1 MAGIEDLF
9 SYEALTGREK
19 PESVLRREK
28 ELEEMK
34 LRRRQASEIQGGGI
48 GNALAML
55 GNYALAEP
63 LAFVGSA
70 LPGETFTYKNLSE
83 KLKTPLKYD
92 EAAVER
98 IFGKPKTSSSSPKRL

>member
-1 MAGIEDLF
+1 MAGIGDLF

-70 LPGETFTYKNLSE
+70 LPGETLHIKIYQRNL
-83 KLKTPLKYD
+83 KLH
-92 EAAVER
+92 
-98 IFGKPKTSSSSPKRL
+98 